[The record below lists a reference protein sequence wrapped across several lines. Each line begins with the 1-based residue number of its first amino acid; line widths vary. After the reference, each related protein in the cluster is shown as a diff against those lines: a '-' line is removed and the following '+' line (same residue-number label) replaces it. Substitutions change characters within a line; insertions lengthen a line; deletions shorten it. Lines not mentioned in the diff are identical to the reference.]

1 MSEDDS
7 SSWPEDE
14 DPFSTIVENSEEVED
29 SQKSKEI
36 EDVNEDIE
44 IDEVDSEETIVN
56 IPWSLPIRS
65 APIMAQTGDFVQ
77 EFPLN
82 ESPDGHNCTS
92 LVVNDELIR
101 IVEANYGED
110 GQRRLNIK
118 SAMKHELTGFSHNHN
133 ELMHKHQWLWIS
145 SFFIGLFT
153 SVFIPV
159 ISLFGQFLLATGLIG
174 WIYMHLE
181 VHSLEFS
188 ANGSKHRISF
198 TGYGSNRPRFRAS
211 MALIGPTL
219 AKYMETGEFDT
230 ESINVLHESLSKP
243 QNPPLQDSSNLDNA
257 QMITPSSQMQ
267 PFDQLTETTEANSL
281 PPPPPPQE
289 MAQNNPP
296 NSPEVNLPSQPTPL
310 GPPSSVDSNSHAPP
324 PPTPLGPPSTMDS
337 NSHAPPPPPPLGPP
351 STMDSNSH
359 APTTP
364 PLEPPAPPTPTGPP
378 LPPPLANSSLPPATL
393 PPPLPPPVGL
403 GLGPI
408 DAGEVPLNAPLPDA
422 PEIAVKASPVEESLT
437 ADEQN
442 ELLNELK

>member
-1 MSEDDS
+1 
-7 SSWPEDE
+7 
-14 DPFSTIVENSEEVED
+14 
-29 SQKSKEI
+29 
-36 EDVNEDIE
+36 
-44 IDEVDSEETIVN
+44 
-56 IPWSLPIRS
+56 
-65 APIMAQTGDFVQ
+65 
-77 EFPLN
+77 
-82 ESPDGHNCTS
+82 
-92 LVVNDELIR
+92 
-101 IVEANYGED
+101 
-110 GQRRLNIK
+110 
-118 SAMKHELTGFSHNHN
+118 
-133 ELMHKHQWLWIS
+133 MHKHQWLWIS

-257 QMITPSSQMQ
+257 QMIAPPSQMQ
-267 PFDQLTETTEANSL
+267 PFDQVTETTEANSL

-324 PPTPLGPPSTMDS
+324 PP
-337 NSHAPPPPPPLGPP
+337 
-351 STMDSNSH
+351 
-359 APTTP
+359 
-364 PLEPPAPPTPTGPP
+364 PTPHWDRHLLTAFNDGFQF
-378 LPPPLANSSLPPATL
+378 SCPATS
-393 PPPLPPPVGL
+393 
-403 GLGPI
+403 
-408 DAGEVPLNAPLPDA
+408 
-422 PEIAVKASPVEESLT
+422 ASRTTCTSNPYRTTFT
-437 ADEQN
+437 ASSSQFFTTASN
-442 ELLNELK
+442 ITSSITSASWIGFRAN